1 MEALLVEQQ
10 RQDWSMFEYAGQL
23 VCRDVEG
30 WQVGGATV
38 AGRVGSGLRREGR
51 RHVQLGCVRLL
62 GACPGSRRVH
72 GSCPGANPSESAAPH
87 QAVVSALP
95 VKPMLLRE
103 PCPDLLL
110 ERFTPGPCGET
121 PRVYPAD
128 LARECRVVSV
138 EGGVCL

>member
-1 MEALLVEQQ
+1 MCNRVACACSVLAPGPGACIAAALAPTNLDLLV
-10 RQDWSMFEYAGQL
+10 L
-23 VCRDVEG
+23 
-30 WQVGGATV
+30 
-38 AGRVGSGLRREGR
+38 
-51 RHVQLGCVRLL
+51 
-62 GACPGSRRVH
+62 P
-72 GSCPGANPSESAAPH
+72 N

-110 ERFTPGPCGET
+110 ERFTPGPCGEA

-128 LARECRVVSV
+128 LARECREVSV